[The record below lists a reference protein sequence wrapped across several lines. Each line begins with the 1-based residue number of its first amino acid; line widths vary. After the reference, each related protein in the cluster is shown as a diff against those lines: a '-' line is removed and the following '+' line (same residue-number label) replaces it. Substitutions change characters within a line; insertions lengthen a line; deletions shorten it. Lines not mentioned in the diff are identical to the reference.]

1 MMTLW
6 LMNFNIFRLKWRI
19 YVTRIFVVDIVI
31 MEIMEIYSCE
41 KKPASHACAIA
52 WQHPSITFV

>member
-1 MMTLW
+1 
-6 LMNFNIFRLKWRI
+6 MNLNIFRLKWRI

-41 KKPASHACAIA
+41 KKAACGLIL
-52 WQHPSITFV
+52 